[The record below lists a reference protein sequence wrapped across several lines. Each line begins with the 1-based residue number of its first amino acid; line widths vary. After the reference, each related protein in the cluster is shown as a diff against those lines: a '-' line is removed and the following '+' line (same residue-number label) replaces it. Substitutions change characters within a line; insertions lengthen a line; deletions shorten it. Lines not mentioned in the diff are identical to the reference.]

1 MKVPIF
7 TFMCILMVLI
17 ELCRNRD
24 TVFENCTL
32 VTGNTKDEVSDYYF
46 YASCVD
52 IKQTVPELQSPCFI
66 NLTLVIFK
74 KNVLTNTNRKQ
85 KG

>member
-32 VTGNTKDEVSDYYF
+32 VTGNTKDEVSVYYF
-46 YASCVD
+46 CASCVD
-52 IKQTVPELQSPCFI
+52 VKQTVPKYKAR
-66 NLTLVIFK
+66 V
-74 KNVLTNTNRKQ
+74 
-85 KG
+85 